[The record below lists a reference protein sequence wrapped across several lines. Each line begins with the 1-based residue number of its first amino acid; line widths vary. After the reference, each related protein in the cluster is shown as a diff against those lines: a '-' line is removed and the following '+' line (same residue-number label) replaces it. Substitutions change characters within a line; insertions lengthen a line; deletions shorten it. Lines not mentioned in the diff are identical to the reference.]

1 MRLKRG
7 TKKKL
12 FQLIQMLAGI
22 IILKAL
28 DSVSGG
34 NTFFIIL
41 KLLVTVYIIYLV
53 IVLLYGRPSDQ
64 EDDGEHQKLARK

>member
-1 MRLKRG
+1 MRLKRE

-34 NTFFIIL
+34 NTFFVIL

-53 IVLLYGRPSDQ
+53 IALLYGRPSDQ
-64 EDDGEHQKLARK
+64 GDDGEQQKLARK

>member
-1 MRLKRG
+1 MRLKRE

-53 IVLLYGRPSDQ
+53 ITLLYGRPSDQ
-64 EDDGEHQKLARK
+64 GDDGEQQKLARK

>member
-53 IVLLYGRPSDQ
+53 ITLLYGRLSDQ
-64 EDDGEHQKLARK
+64 EDDGEQQKLARK

>member
-34 NTFFIIL
+34 NTFFVIL

-53 IVLLYGRPSDQ
+53 IALLYGRPSDQ
-64 EDDGEHQKLARK
+64 GDDGEQQKLARK

>member
-28 DSVSGG
+28 DSVSSG
-34 NTFFIIL
+34 NTFFVIL
-41 KLLVTVYIIYLV
+41 RLLVTVYIIYLV
-53 IVLLYGRPSDQ
+53 IALLYGRPSDQ
-64 EDDGEHQKLARK
+64 GDDGEQQKLARK

>member
-1 MRLKRG
+1 MRLKRE

-53 IVLLYGRPSDQ
+53 IALLYGRPSDQ
-64 EDDGEHQKLARK
+64 GDDGEQQKLARK

>member
-53 IVLLYGRPSDQ
+53 IALLYGRPSDQ
-64 EDDGEHQKLARK
+64 GDDGEQQKLARK

>member
-53 IVLLYGRPSDQ
+53 IALLYGRPSDQ

>member
-1 MRLKRG
+1 MRLKRE

-28 DSVSGG
+28 DSVSSG
-34 NTFFIIL
+34 NTFFVIL
-41 KLLVTVYIIYLV
+41 RLLVTVYIIYLV
-53 IVLLYGRPSDQ
+53 IALLYGRPSDQ
-64 EDDGEHQKLARK
+64 GDDGEQQKLARK